1 MGGVELKWISLILLL
16 IAAALLATNLVLV
29 IPAYSAYMRAY
40 ARTESFEPRVV
51 VVGQSS
57 RAAAQAEGGGG
68 RLTVTGVGKVSAKP
82 EVAVIVLGVI
92 TRGEL
97 ASEVQELNAEHMNKV
112 LEALREKGVEQIE
125 TVSYYLRPLRKYVRD
140 EGEVLVGYEC
150 IHLVKVQ
157 LEELDRVGEVIDAAV
172 AAGANQVVSISFA
185 LKPDTME
192 RLKLEAIKAAVMDAE
207 AKAKTVAE
215 AAGLVL
221 GPPISITVSESW
233 AKPMIPE
240 VRVAG
245 FSTPVMPPEE
255 LSVTA
260 TVTIT
265 YGVEQ
270 AQG

>member
-1 MGGVELKWISLILLL
+1 MGEVELKWISLILLL
-16 IAAALLATNLVLV
+16 IATALLATNLVLV

-40 ARTESFEPRVV
+40 ARTESYEPRAVV
-51 VVGQSS
+51 IGQPS
-57 RAAAQAEGGGG
+57 RAAAQAEGGGE

-82 EVAVIVLGVI
+82 EVAVLVLGVI
-92 TRGEL
+92 TRVEL
-97 ASEVQELNAEHMNKV
+97 ASEVQELNAECMNKV

-125 TVSYYLRPLRKYVRD
+125 TVSYYLRPLRKYDRD
-140 EGEVLVGYEC
+140 KGEVLVGYEC

-207 AKAKTVAE
+207 AKARTVAE

-240 VRVAG
+240 VRVVG